1 MSKRIE
7 TFKEFEEHWGQLEQE
22 FLNWIDQVIYKAGID
37 KKECADEIHQVKLW
51 VGRLMENRVRK
62 LIDKFF
68 DEGISDETIQKAFDQ
83 SEESFK
89 RPVNEFIARWLRNR

>member
-7 TFKEFEEHWGQLEQE
+7 TFKEFEEHWGRLEQE

-68 DEGISDETIQKAFDQ
+68 DEGIIDSYEWIAFTRKKGIN
-83 SEESFK
+83 S
-89 RPVNEFIARWLRNR
+89 